1 MNRKRRA
8 PGRPSGAT
16 QAALSKD
23 LIVAKGL
30 ELCRRIPLQELSIV
44 RMARELGVTPALIHY
59 YLGGRDALTTGVM
72 NAYYREVVGAL
83 PTQTGDWHTDVAAVM
98 RTIYEKD
105 VDYGGIVAYVMSHNR
120 YRVFQDVEDG
130 ETDYGIAFFDRVAA
144 CVRQTGM
151 DAPST
156 AMFLHLLL
164 QHVLASSYQQ
174 SSHQLPGDHHAFL
187 LSRLQ
192 QLDPRERPN
201 IHFVLKPFS
210 SLDGDAAFE
219 AGLGLLIEGMASAR
233 LPVRN
238 KRRSVAR

>member
-23 LIVAKGL
+23 LIITNAL
-30 ELCRRIPLQELSIV
+30 DLCRRIPLQDLSIV

-59 YLGGRDALTTGVM
+59 YVGGRDALTTGVM

-83 PTQTGDWHTDVAAVM
+83 PAQTGNWQTDVGAAM
-98 RTIYEKD
+98 RSIYDND
-105 VDYGGIVAYVMSHNR
+105 VKYGGIVAYVMSHNR

-130 ETDYGIAFFDRVAA
+130 ETDYGVAFFDRVAA
-144 CVRQTGM
+144 CVRQAGM

-164 QHVLASSYQQ
+164 QHVLASAYQQ

-210 SLDGDAAFE
+210 SLDGDAAFD

-233 LPVRN
+233 LPVRH
-238 KRRSVAR
+238 KRRSATG